1 MFPID
6 ELLSNFDQKVRDQGF
21 SLVAGADES
30 GRGALAGPLVAAAVI
45 LPNQSLI
52 KDLKDSKKVTA
63 TKRQELYEIITN
75 VAVSWKVVRIEA
87 KEIDRSG
94 LQKANILALEGALRG
109 LSPQPNYILTDKYE
123 AASLKIPHLGV
134 VKGDSVSASIAA
146 ASILAK
152 VTRDKI
158 MTVYHK
164 QYPQYHFDLHKGYGT
179 KAHLQALKRWGPSPI
194 HRHSFSQVKDL

>member
-1 MFPID
+1 MSPIN
-6 ELLSNFDQKVRDQGF
+6 ELLANFDQKIRNQGF
-21 SLVAGADES
+21 ILVAGADES

-45 LPNQSLI
+45 LPNQTLI
-52 KDLKDSKKVTA
+52 KDLQDSKKLTA
-63 TKRQELYEIITN
+63 KKRQELYKVITS
-75 VAVSWKVVRIEA
+75 VAVSWKVVRVEP
-87 KEIDRSG
+87 KEIDRFG
-94 LQKANILALEGALRG
+94 LQKANVLALERALRR
-109 LSPQPNYILTDKYE
+109 LSPQPDYILTDKYE

-158 MTVYHK
+158 MTAYHK
-164 QYPQYHFDLHKGYGT
+164 QYPKYRFDLHKGYGT
-179 KAHLQALKRWGPSPI
+179 KGHLAALKKWGPSPI